1 MTTPLG
7 VALNTINAQLNQLIE
22 TTFPDACEISRPTFT
37 RTEYGTT
44 TPDYSTVASS
54 VGCIWAPAGK
64 DSKEYIQALKI
75 TGVAVYMITLPAATD
90 VKPKDRIVVAARGDE
105 PERTF
110 EVKGPPLRNAGLPIS
125 VLCTLEE

>member
-1 MTTPLG
+1 MTSPLG

-22 TTFPDACEISRPTFT
+22 TTFPDRCEISRPTFT

-44 TPDYSTVASS
+44 APSYLTVASLI
-54 VGCIWAPAGK
+54 GCVWAPAGK
-64 DSKEYIQALKI
+64 DAKEYIRALKI

-90 VKPKDRIVVAARGDE
+90 VKPKDRIVVSARGDE